1 MKTIL
6 CYGDSLTWGYDAE
19 GPGRHGY
26 ADRWPSVIAHQLGDD
41 VRVIPEGL
49 NGRTTAYD
57 DHLAAADR
65 NGARILPTMLASHE
79 PVDIVVLALGTN
91 DLKRHTGGGTAFQ
104 AAAGIR
110 RLVGIIREFRSTMAF
125 AIPDVLIVSPPA
137 LVPTQDPD
145 FHQMFGGAI
154 EESKQLK
161 SAYARVAQQEQCAH
175 LAASDHCVATP
186 LDGVHL
192 DAENTRTLGFALA
205 AALKSRL

>member
-19 GPGRHGY
+19 GPSRHAY

-41 VRVIPEGL
+41 VRIIPEGL

-79 PVDIVVLALGTN
+79 PIDVVILALGTN

-104 AAAGIR
+104 AAAGIQ
-110 RLVGIIREFRSTMAF
+110 RLIAVVREFRSTMGF

-154 EESKQLK
+154 EESRQLK

-205 AALKSRL
+205 SALKSRF